1 MASSPSPQI
10 SIVTPTWNSAATIVR
25 TVESILNQTLTDF
38 EHIVIDNLSS
48 DGTLT
53 IVQDLYAQKGLSSK
67 LKITSEKDSGIASA
81 FNKGVQQAKAP
92 LIAILNSDD
101 AYSSSTVL
109 QTMWD
114 HFIATSPE
122 VLHGDMIFE
131 DELLGKELR
140 KPLNC
145 DVRRAM
151 PHNHPTMFI
160 SAKAYDIVGL
170 YDESFR
176 LVMDYEWI
184 MRSQQHH
191 IRYHYVP
198 QVITL
203 MDGRG
208 VSKRLEVTTFTEI
221 KRALQLHGLWNISS
235 RQALIM
241 RYVRYVMKSV
251 LFKVHLHWPLK
262 IWRKIKFS

>member
-1 MASSPSPQI
+1 MTSISKPQI
-10 SIVTPTWNSAATIVR
+10 SIVTPTWNSAQTITR
-25 TVESILNQTLTDF
+25 TIESILNQSLTDF
-38 EHIVIDNLSS
+38 EHIIIDNLST
-48 DGTLT
+48 DETLA
-53 IVQDLYAQKGLSSK
+53 IVRDLYAQKGFSSK
-67 LKITSEKDSGIASA
+67 LKITSEKDTGISSA
-81 FNKGVQQAKAP
+81 FNKGLRQANAP

-101 AYSSSTVL
+101 AYSSPSVL

-114 HFIATSPE
+114 HFQKTGAE

-131 DELLGKELR
+131 DELLGKEYR

-160 SAKAYDIVGL
+160 SAKAYEAVGL

-184 MRSQQHH
+184 MRSQRHH
-191 IRYHYVP
+191 IRYHYLP
-198 QVITL
+198 QVITV

-208 VSKRLEVTTFTEI
+208 VSKRMETKTFTEI
-221 KRALQLHGLWNISS
+221 KRALQLHGLWDLSS
-235 RQALIM
+235 RQALTM
-241 RYVRYVMKSV
+241 RHVRFAIKSV
-251 LFKVHLHWPLK
+251 LFKLHFHWPLK
-262 IWRKIKFS
+262 VWRKIKFS